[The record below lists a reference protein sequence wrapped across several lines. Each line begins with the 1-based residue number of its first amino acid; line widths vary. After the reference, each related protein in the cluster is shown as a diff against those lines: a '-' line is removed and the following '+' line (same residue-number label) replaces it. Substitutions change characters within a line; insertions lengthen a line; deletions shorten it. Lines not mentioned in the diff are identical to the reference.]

1 MFDDQLQGHINT
13 LTYHVV
19 WDCLCRSPWR
29 PLGLDKHSGT
39 PSGMPL
45 PAVEKEEKRQIRRT
59 ACSHRSGCELV
70 LKQALQPQRANPQ
83 CTRSAGQIMNDSIVG
98 CYGDLTL
105 NKLTFFFSVESSC
118 LAWRRWPEAHYC
130 GAPVSLGFHLRTSR
144 LWGKQKKRK
153 PPKLHTIRER
163 LHNAHLTAGWGIWL
177 RFGSSLTHTKRK
189 NQRGFGLILLA
200 LRFLS
205 PCWLKGECE
214 RRQSD
219 LLTERCRTPF
229 SIF

>member
-1 MFDDQLQGHINT
+1 M
-13 LTYHVV
+13 
-19 WDCLCRSPWR
+19 
-29 PLGLDKHSGT
+29 
-39 PSGMPL
+39 
-45 PAVEKEEKRQIRRT
+45 
-59 ACSHRSGCELV
+59 
-70 LKQALQPQRANPQ
+70 QPQRANPQ

-105 NKLTFFFSVESSC
+105 NKLRFFFFLPSKALVWHGGGDLKRIIAGLPYRSDFISEQ
-118 LAWRRWPEAHYC
+118 ADFE
-130 GAPVSLGFHLRTSR
+130 GD
-144 LWGKQKKRK
+144 KKRK
-153 PPKLHTIRER
+153 PPKLQTIRER
-163 LHNAHLTAGWGIWL
+163 LHNAHLAAGWGIWL

-189 NQRGFGLILLA
+189 NQQGFGLILLA

-205 PCWLKGECE
+205 PCRLKGECE